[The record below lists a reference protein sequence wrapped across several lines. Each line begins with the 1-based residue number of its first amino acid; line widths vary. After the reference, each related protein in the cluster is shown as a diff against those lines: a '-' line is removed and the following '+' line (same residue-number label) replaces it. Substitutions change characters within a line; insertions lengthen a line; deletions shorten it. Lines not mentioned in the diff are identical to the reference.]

1 MKNNVDSTE
10 NRADYISDLEEWN
23 LEMIQVQKEKE
34 LRFLK
39 NEEILEEISNSIMNS
54 NIKIMCVWP

>member
-23 LEMIQVQKEKE
+23 LEMIQVQKERE